1 MRSNPIVDATA
12 NVREYGHLT
21 AKPHSGDSS
30 SDKRIDASFN
40 SPPKMHTDIAG
51 RDSSRTVF
59 LYTSKL
65 STHQHARG
73 HRPPTADA
81 IAESVLKL
89 KRAAPCSRR
98 SNNSIPMRLCVATRR
113 EHQKDGGHKQI
124 KLSFLPVSSNH

>member
-59 LYTSKL
+59 LYTSNPL
-65 STHQHARG
+65 STQ
-73 HRPPTADA
+73 
-81 IAESVLKL
+81 
-89 KRAAPCSRR
+89 
-98 SNNSIPMRLCVATRR
+98 
-113 EHQKDGGHKQI
+113 HQKDGGHKQI
-124 KLSFLPVSSNH
+124 KLSFLPVSSNHCRAPYHIYAEGSVVDDCLLQRSCSV